1 MRIASPLIG
10 LMVAVSPSFA
20 HVATSVAA
28 PPQQQPDSAQTLFN
42 YGRDL
47 IDESRYQDAE
57 KQFREVL
64 RRYPKS
70 DQADKSSFYLITTL
84 MKLGRSRDALTE
96 ITNFEKNYPNSSW
109 MRDVQEKRISLTN
122 QVPEALTRVLAVSTI
137 ARPLT
142 PAQPAP
148 GAVSSPQSAQDQN
161 RQAEAQARQS
171 AERARQDAERARQ
184 NAERNRQTLAS
195 AIFRRDAAS
204 TDPET
209 SLQQEILRVLLLNN
223 PERGLDVASDRLKAD
238 PSDPVVLANLS
249 NIATSNSSRALP
261 MLTSIAKTSS
271 SMKARRDATFWL
283 ARSKT
288 DKDSLT
294 GTLLEIL
301 SGANDPETESAVA
314 SALAELNTPRAMA
327 ALKDIVRD
335 KNRGLA
341 ARRTALNSI
350 GRANTPDQLATLED
364 LYKSAADNVE
374 LRRLIVPL
382 IGRISDA
389 RIVAVLGNIA
399 KTDSDLTIRRNA
411 VQWLSNR
418 KEPEAIK
425 ALEDLL
431 KE

>member
-20 HVATSVAA
+20 QVATSVAA
-28 PPQQQPDSAQTLFN
+28 PPQQQSNSARTLFN

-47 IDESRYQDAE
+47 IDQSRYADAE

-84 MKLGRSRDALTE
+84 IKLGRSRDALTE
-96 ITNFEKNYPNSSW
+96 ITNFERNYPGSSW
-109 MRDVQEKRISLTN
+109 MLDVQEKRISLTN
-122 QVPEALTRVLAVSTI
+122 QVPDYLTRVLTVSTI
-137 ARPLT
+137 APPAT
-142 PAQPAP
+142 PAPPAP
-148 GAVSSPQSAQDQN
+148 PRALPSPQSTQERN
-161 RQAEAQARQS
+161 RQAEEQARQSAEQARQS
-171 AERARQDAERARQ
+171 AERI
-184 NAERNRQTLAS
+184 RQTFAS
-195 AIFRRDAAS
+195 GVFRRDAVS

-249 NIATSNSSRALP
+249 NIAASNSSRALP
-261 MLTSIAKTSS
+261 MLISIAKTSS